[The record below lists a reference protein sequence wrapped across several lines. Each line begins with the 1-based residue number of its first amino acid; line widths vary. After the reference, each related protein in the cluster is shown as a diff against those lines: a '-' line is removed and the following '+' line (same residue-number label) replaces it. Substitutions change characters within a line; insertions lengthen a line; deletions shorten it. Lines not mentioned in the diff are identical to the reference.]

1 MLHGDRSSGIVIIT
15 ARMEHE
21 PRERDQPG
29 TATGTWNDQDCID
42 RHRELS
48 PDERVR
54 LAIEA
59 SRAALRFARG
69 RRVDER

>member
-1 MLHGDRSSGIVIIT
+1 
-15 ARMEHE
+15 MEHE
-21 PRERDQPG
+21 PRERDQLG
-29 TATGTWNDQDCID
+29 MATRIWNDQDCID
-42 RHRELS
+42 RHRALS
-48 PDERVR
+48 ADERVR

>member
-1 MLHGDRSSGIVIIT
+1 MIACVD
-15 ARMEHE
+15 HE
-21 PRERDQPG
+21 AREREQPG
-29 TATGTWNDQDCID
+29 TATSTWNDQRGID

-48 PDERVR
+48 AEERVR

-59 SRAALRFARG
+59 SRAALRFATG